1 MKVVI
6 KKLADLKTKETNAR
20 LHDDKKIDDYVRSI
34 ELIGQLRPIVIDE
47 NNSILSGKRIF
58 TALLRLGRTTAA
70 CYVAVGLNEKE
81 KQRISEL
88 DEKIFCLD
96 ENILLA
102 DNFTCPHCGLTFTLE
117 QLQCREKQS
126 DLVDTKT
133 ARN

>member
-1 MKVVI
+1 MEVVI
-6 KKLADLKTKETNAR
+6 KKLVDLKTKKTNVK

-47 NNSILSGKRIF
+47 NNNILSGKRIF
-58 TALLRLGRTTAA
+58 TALIRLGRTTAA

-81 KQRISEL
+81 KQRISEF

-102 DNFTCPHCGLTFTLE
+102 DSFICPHCGLTFTLE
-117 QLQCREKQS
+117 QLQCREKQR
-126 DLVDTKT
+126 DHADTQT
-133 ARN
+133 AQT